1 MAYANPRLPKMAK
14 HCVRIAAS
22 LETAAQLHRKIP
34 VGDIGVWPA
43 LPIFLLDS
51 DFFFHVASG
60 RGCT

>member
-22 LETAAQLHRKIP
+22 LERL

-43 LPIFLLDS
+43 LPIFLSDS
-51 DFFFHVASG
+51 DIFFHVASG